1 MIDTL
6 AIKKYSLRYWV
17 DRSQAA
23 RKAAEEL
30 AMKEVKPSLRDK
42 YKPEGLVF
50 DLDGKKIEFKGENE
64 KNPDDPKYN
73 FFTYEEAME
82 RFGEPDKDGWRLPTI
97 EEFKTLRLM
106 SMDTFVFGGEGC
118 TIDDRLYLPAEGF
131 RHCADNEYN
140 ISDSGTDGYYWSSTP
155 KYEDSQ
161 YLHFNMDGMNLFF
174 DSRCYGQSV
183 RLVRNVKESELHRN

>member
-50 DLDGKKIEFKGENE
+50 DLDGKMLEFKGEYE
-64 KNPDDPKYN
+64 KKADGDIY
-73 FFTYEEAME
+73 FTYDEAME
-82 RFGEPDKDGWRLPTI
+82 RFGEPNKDGWRLPTK
-97 EEFKTLRLM
+97 EELGALR
-106 SMDTFVFGGEGC
+106 DNYPYEFDKENKQGIF
-118 TIDDRLYLPAEGF
+118 DRRLYLPATGYRKILGGVDYVGFEG
-131 RHCADNEYN
+131 D
-140 ISDSGTDGYYWSSTP
+140 YWSFTP
-155 KYEDSQ
+155 YGSYEAWALTF
-161 YLHFNMDGMNLFF
+161 YLGGAYLQHYPRQNGF
-174 DSRCYGQSV
+174 SV
-183 RLVRNVKESELHRN
+183 RLVRDAK